1 MFLEELQPVA
11 RELLGQ
17 PLAFAGGFIS
27 GLLRLKVSDDPL
39 KKWLEEQGMISYSN
53 TSSGSDNGNSPQ
65 SISIE

>member
-53 TSSGSDNGNSPQ
+53 TSSDNGNSPQ